1 MAQKFLCLLMLQK
14 FEVISLDQ
22 RDSYGEIFI
31 NRGLNFETA
40 CSKFCSVWDIQFELE
55 VSNIEISI
63 VKDFFL
69 LKRLSYVKTYKI
81 LTLCKLGILEIK
93 KIHVYSVFLL
103 FCYICAHILKRLQK
117 TWKTQRIKTHR
128 IRLQLTLKFH

>member
-40 CSKFCSVWDIQFELE
+40 CSKFCSVWDIQFEPE
-55 VSNIEISI
+55 ISNIEISI
-63 VKDFFL
+63 VKDYFL

-93 KIHVYSVFLL
+93 KIHVYSDFFFLL
-103 FCYICAHILKRLQK
+103 LHMRVYLKRLQK
-117 TWKTQRIKTHR
+117 TWKTQRIKTYR
-128 IRLQLTLKFH
+128 IGLQLTLKFH